1 MIRKILKNVAY
12 LCLMESNYFSFEKLA
27 VWQESRTL
35 VKEIYILLRNFPAE
49 EKFALCDQIRRAVV
63 STPSNIAEG
72 AGRMSNKEKSH
83 FVEIAFGSL
92 MEVYC
97 QIQIA
102 CDLDYISEEQLSAIR
117 NRILRISKML
127 NALRKSFQ

>member
-1 MIRKILKNVAY
+1 
-12 LCLMESNYFSFEKLA
+12 MESNYFSFEKLA
-27 VWQESRTL
+27 VWQESRHL
-35 VKEIYILLRNFPAE
+35 VKEVYILLRNFPAE
-49 EKFALCDQIRRAVV
+49 EKYALCDQIRRAVV
-63 STPSNIAEG
+63 SIPSNIAEG

-102 CDLDYISEEQLSAIR
+102 SDLDYISEEQLSTIR

>member
-1 MIRKILKNVAY
+1 MSV
-12 LCLMESNYFSFEKLA
+12 FSFENLD
-27 VWQESRTL
+27 VWQESRNL
-35 VKEIYILLRNFPAE
+35 VKETYLLMRVFPFE
-49 EKFALCDQIRRAVV
+49 ERYALCNQIRRAVV
-63 STPSNIAEG
+63 SVPSNIAEG